1 MKHIQ
6 KQSPP
11 RELVTYRNTPGA
23 SYQDLFDNHHDIW
36 ELTRLSLAEEQGYI
50 CCYCGQRITGFQ
62 GTVIEHVFPKGT
74 TEYAGMQLDYENNLI
89 ASCDGGKYKRQQ
101 NPNIPFSDLHCDV
114 NKGSTPIPINPL
126 DVRCENMFMY
136 DSDGDILGDGPTA
149 EATISILNLKSP
161 ILKSRRK
168 AAIDAY
174 SYMPGIKWKEEY
186 ERLNMK
192 NQRSEYTEFCFVLR
206 SYIEI
211 FHACEIGG

>member
-1 MKHIQ
+1 
-6 KQSPP
+6 
-11 RELVTYRNTPGA
+11 
-23 SYQDLFDNHHDIW
+23 
-36 ELTRLSLAEEQGYI
+36 
-50 CCYCGQRITGFQ
+50 
-62 GTVIEHVFPKGT
+62 
-74 TEYAGMQLDYENNLI
+74 MQLDYENNLI

-101 NPNIPFSDLHCDV
+101 NPNIPFSDLHCDI